1 MPTGP
6 RSSIGQV
13 KPTGWHTAKY
23 DSVDGKY
30 LYNRCHLIG
39 YQLTAEN
46 ANKKNLITGTRYLN
60 VDGML
65 PFENMVADYIHETG
79 NHVLYRITPV
89 FDGNNLVASGVEMEA
104 ESVEDQGESISL
116 CSATMCSRESVLTM
130 RPGTAGQSDSKD
142 HQKKIVFFDDGV
154 YDKCKRAAT
163 SRMKNKRTVGKE
175 SYVLCTRRHKGVRI
189 L

>member
-1 MPTGP
+1 M
-6 RSSIGQV
+6 S
-13 KPTGWHTAKY
+13 
-23 DSVDGKY
+23 
-30 LYNRCHLIG
+30 
-39 YQLTAEN
+39 
-46 ANKKNLITGTRYLN
+46 
-60 VDGML
+60 
-65 PFENMVADYIHETG
+65 
-79 NHVLYRITPV
+79 
-89 FDGNNLVASGVEMEA
+89 FDLAGVASVFGND
-104 ESVEDQGESISL
+104 ESAVTHPAWRWKLSRSKIKGRVFLSM

-163 SRMKNKRTVGKE
+163 SRMKNRRTVGKAGEE